1 MSKPF
6 IERPQYLEL
15 RLKTQGERSHNQAT
29 AERRMVI
36 LVELLARRAAEEDFK
51 TLHDMSRSRYLH

>member
-1 MSKPF
+1 MCESF
-6 IERPQYLEL
+6 VVRPQYLEL
-15 RLKTQGERSHNQAT
+15 RLKTQGKRSHNLAK

-51 TLHDMSRSRYLH
+51 KLHGMSRSRYLH